1 MSDCTCS
8 HKPNI
13 SLVTL
18 TLVAAV
24 SCCSF
29 EDFNDGLDMFTG
41 GDEANEDAEELKS
54 AEGAEVEEGQLQ
66 VLFESLDSDADGFL
80 QFEDLRPIL
89 SEASSQQLRS
99 LVRKL
104 SGGATRIDFNQF
116 RDGFE
121 TIANFS
127 RVHDNGDDLNAE
139 LAMTSDI
146 LAEEAKEHDI
156 KLNLANKTKDV
167 SSFQALKVSL
177 KYHSRNTSAVFIIHL
192 CVGCNGRQS

>member
-1 MSDCTCS
+1 
-8 HKPNI
+8 
-13 SLVTL
+13 
-18 TLVAAV
+18 
-24 SCCSF
+24 
-29 EDFNDGLDMFTG
+29 MFTG

-177 KYHSRNTSAVFIIHL
+177 KYHSRNTSAVFIIRL